1 MIDRQSPGAKKC
13 RIFDGCE
20 LIGQLE
26 EQKEERGGRVL
37 ALTTLFLAFSEC
49 QAGSGSGHSVRVK
62 RECPS
67 LRVPLPSSPFVSIIN
82 NNSYVY
88 YSMCLSV
95 LSQRTVHGLVVLCTV
110 LASVGLMLVDN
121 GEVL

>member
-37 ALTTLFLAFSEC
+37 ALTTLSWLFRNAKPDLDHDTQYEL
-49 QAGSGSGHSVRVK
+49 SVSVLHY
-62 RECPS
+62 ESPSHHLPLCPS
-67 LRVPLPSSPFVSIIN
+67 LIIIHTSIIPCVLVSSPNEQFMAWWFCARFLLLWV
-82 NNSYVY
+82 
-88 YSMCLSV
+88 
-95 LSQRTVHGLVVLCTV
+95 
-110 LASVGLMLVDN
+110 
-121 GEVL
+121 